1 MSDTEKSTDEL
12 AGSEQPFVQHLMELR
27 DRLLYGVIGLAICMA
42 LLAFWPGPSGLIDLI
57 AVPIRA
63 HMPPDA
69 KLIAVGVFS
78 PFFVPIKVLAMA
90 ALLLSLPWWMYQ
102 VWAFVAP
109 GLYSHEKRFAI
120 PLIVLGSLLAYVG
133 IAFVQFFVLDK
144 MFGFIQQ
151 FTPAS
156 VAATPDIASYVEAI
170 LSLYLAF
177 GLAFQVPIVVVL
189 LVKMNMV
196 TVEKLK
202 EFRGYFIV
210 VAFVIAAV
218 VTPPDVISQ
227 LALAVPM
234 CILYLHE
241 GVPAAAASASELI
254 TRDASG
260 RGHARSAQARKACQR
275 AQGQVRAH
283 LPRGRHAA
291 PRDRPWATLCTP
303 LGLHVPYLQGGWHA
317 RQSADAAPVRPRARA
332 RLDHQARARLAL
344 GPVQM
349 PLLPCREL
357 DGRCQ
362 GARSVTTQ
370 ACTPRVL
377 LKEL

>member
-1 MSDTEKSTDEL
+1 MSDSKNSTDEL
-12 AGSEQPFVQHLMELR
+12 AGTEQPFVQHLMELR
-27 DRLLYGVIGLAICMA
+27 DRLLYGMVGLGICMA
-42 LLAFWPGPSGLIDLI
+42 LLAIWPGPSGLIDII

-78 PFFVPIKVLAMA
+78 PFFVPLKVLGMA

-120 PLIVLGSLLAYVG
+120 PLITLGSLLAYAG
-133 IAFVQFFVLDK
+133 IGFVQFFVLDR
-144 MFGFIQQ
+144 MFGFIQK

-189 LVKMNMV
+189 LVKMGMV
-196 TVEKLK
+196 TVKQLK
-202 EFRGYFIV
+202 DFRGYFIV
-210 VAFVIAAV
+210 VAFIIAAI

-234 CILYLHE
+234 CLLYEAGIWGAQWFIKAKAKADETSGSDEE
-241 GVPAAAASASELI
+241 GSAS
-254 TRDASG
+254 
-260 RGHARSAQARKACQR
+260 
-275 AQGQVRAH
+275 
-283 LPRGRHAA
+283 
-291 PRDRPWATLCTP
+291 
-303 LGLHVPYLQGGWHA
+303 
-317 RQSADAAPVRPRARA
+317 
-332 RLDHQARARLAL
+332 
-344 GPVQM
+344 
-349 PLLPCREL
+349 
-357 DGRCQ
+357 
-362 GARSVTTQ
+362 
-370 ACTPRVL
+370 
-377 LKEL
+377 

>member
-1 MSDTEKSTDEL
+1 MSDSKDKTDEL
-12 AGSEQPFVQHLMELR
+12 AGTEQPFVQHLMELR
-27 DRLLYGVIGLAICMA
+27 DRLLYGIAGLGLCMA

-78 PFFVPIKVLAMA
+78 PFFVPLKVLAMA

-109 GLYSHEKRFAI
+109 GLYSHEKKFAI
-120 PLIVLGSLLAYVG
+120 PLIILGSLLAYVG

-144 MFGFIQQ
+144 MFGFIQG

-189 LVKMNMV
+189 LVRLNMV
-196 TVEKLK
+196 TIQQLK
-202 EFRGYFIV
+202 DFRGYFIV
-210 VAFVIAAV
+210 VAFIIAAV

-227 LALAVPM
+227 LALAIPM
-234 CILYLHE
+234 IVLY
-241 GVPAAAASASELI
+241 
-254 TRDASG
+254 
-260 RGHARSAQARKACQR
+260 Q
-275 AQGQVRAH
+275 
-283 LPRGRHAA
+283 
-291 PRDRPWATLCTP
+291 
-303 LGLHVPYLQGGWHA
+303 LGIW
-317 RQSADAAPVRPRARA
+317 
-332 RLDHQARARLAL
+332 
-344 GPVQM
+344 
-349 PLLPCREL
+349 
-357 DGRCQ
+357 
-362 GARSVTTQ
+362 GARWFVNATAKPEGEGQ
-370 ACTPRVL
+370 
-377 LKEL
+377 EGG